1 VPRVAAAPPRHA
13 EIARVLHEV
22 LSGRRLTRLEFA
34 HELPK
39 LQDQLLD
46 AQFELRKS
54 RARAVAVIVTGIP
67 GAGRSEVV
75 NELLGWLDPKFVT
88 VYGFRA
94 PNDVERER
102 PPLWRYW
109 RVMPPKGR
117 IVILHAGWYAEFLD
131 ASARTRDRAAAAVRR
146 DVDRIRRLERMLV
159 ADGVAVVKLHLHIG
173 PQLQRRRIRRLEN
186 DKTTR
191 WRVTDEDRW
200 YVRHYAHVERAFEHC
215 LEATE
220 QPCAPWQ
227 LVDGTDRQHRALEV
241 GKALLAGIEGRP
253 VPCKGKPA
261 LPPAATLRR
270 RAARLRMPTSM
281 RSERVAEEDYDRQLE
296 DLQGR
301 LALLSRRRRFA
312 KHSVVVAL
320 EGMDAAGKGGAIRRI
335 TAALDARQ
343 YRVVPISA
351 PSPEELARPYLW
363 RFWFQLP
370 PRGNYTVFDRSWY
383 GRVLVER
390 VRGLAARPDWQRAYD
405 EINEFELEL
414 AEHGTVLAK
423 FWLSVSL
430 DEQAARFAERSRNA
444 LKRFKVDP
452 EDLQNREQW
461 HAYQEAA
468 RDMIALTDTRH
479 APWTVIPAD
488 DKRRARLEVLR
499 ALCARIEAGLG

>member
-1 VPRVAAAPPRHA
+1 M
-13 EIARVLHEV
+13 LHEV
-22 LSGRRLTRLEFA
+22 LSGRRLTRLEYH

-39 LQDQLLD
+39 LQDRLLD

-54 RARAVAVIVTGIP
+54 RPRAVAVIVTGIP

-88 VYGFRA
+88 VYGFRD
-94 PNDVERER
+94 PNEVERQR

-117 IVILHAGWYAEFLD
+117 MVILHAGWYGDFLA
-131 ASARTRDRAAAAVRR
+131 ASVREPDRPAPQVRR
-146 DVDRIRRLERMLV
+146 DVERIRRLERMLA
-159 ADGVAVVKLHLHIG
+159 ADGVAVVKLHLHVG
-173 PQLQRRRIRRLEN
+173 PDLQRRRLRRLQK
-186 DKTTR
+186 DPTTR
-191 WRVTDEDRW
+191 WRVTAEDRW
-200 YVRHYAHVERAFEHC
+200 YMRHYAQVERAFEHC

-220 QPCAPWQ
+220 QPCAPWH

-241 GKALLAGIEGRP
+241 GRALLAGIEGRIE
-253 VPCKGKPA
+253 PCRGRSG

-270 RAARLRMPTSM
+270 RTARLRLPAAV
-281 RSERVAEEDYDRQLE
+281 RGERVVEEDYDRRLE

-301 LALLSRRRRFA
+301 LALLSRKRRFA
-312 KHSVVVAL
+312 RHSVVVAF

-351 PSPEELARPYLW
+351 PTSEELARPYLW

-370 PRGNYTVFDRSWY
+370 PRGNYTIFDRSWY

-390 VRGLAARPDWQRAYD
+390 VRGLAAKPDWQRAYE

-414 AEHGTVLAK
+414 AEHGVILAK

-430 DEQAARFAERSRNA
+430 EEQAARFAERSRNA

-452 EDLQNREQW
+452 EDLQNRSQW
-461 HAYQEAA
+461 DAYQAAA
-468 RDMIALTDTRH
+468 RDMIALTSTRH
-479 APWTVIPAD
+479 APWAVVPAD

-499 ALCARIEAGLG
+499 RLFERIEQELG